1 MSNYVITFFN
11 KGDSKWK
18 SENISKMTFAEAVVF
33 ANKQRAKLGY
43 EWEISAISKT
53 IKGDYLV

>member
-11 KGDSKWK
+11 KSNREWR

-33 ANKQRAKLGY
+33 ANKQRTKLGY

-53 IKGDYLV
+53 IKDDYLV